1 MSLKRSRFNN
11 GGSGPPGWAA
21 IAQQAARVGA
31 NHLIGKG
38 ASPAFVAF
46 NDWLQSDGRKPAG
59 ILKPVPISQAI
70 KNTKLKSYLDKTYAK
85 KCGVEVKHYQ
95 TSGGV
100 VTNTTLLN
108 GINFPQDILIPQ
120 NTTDTGRIGD
130 TIEIKEVQMN
140 FSFQSGPAS
149 TRDTRMRCF
158 LVKTGQTAPGL
169 VPVVTDI
176 LWDATNM
183 RSGVKDK
190 REHTGLTTFT
200 ILKEWN
206 FTLQPPG
213 VAGIDTKYLN
223 FTYRPKGCH
232 SITWTDADTT
242 GAAANVIDGHLCFYS
257 MYETFGAISAPVITI
272 WQEFSFVDL

>member
-1 MSLKRSRFNN
+1 MSLKRMRNN
-11 GGSGPPGWAA
+11 VGGAAPGWGA
-21 IAQQAARVGA
+21 IAQEAARVGA
-31 NHLIGKG
+31 RHWAAKG

-85 KCGVEVKHYQ
+85 RCGVEVKHYQ
-95 TSGGV
+95 AAGGL

-108 GINFPQDILIPQ
+108 SVNFPQTLLIPQ

-140 FSFQSGPAS
+140 FSFSSGVAS
-149 TRDTRMRCF
+149 ARDTRVRMF

-176 LWDATNM
+176 LWDSTNI

-213 VAGIDTKYLN
+213 VAGIDTKYMN

-242 GAAANVIDGHLCFYS
+242 GDAVNVIDGHLCLYT
-257 MYETFGAISAPVITI
+257 MYENVAGPVPPVITL